1 MNYYKILMLFSAVVL
16 AHPINNAPD
25 VGVAGRGA
33 GGEIGVGDN
42 GVGVGKPG
50 IGAGGEIGVGN
61 NGIGA
66 GRPGVGVGGE
76 IGAGNNGIGMGRP
89 GIGVGRP
96 GAGVGRPGAGV
107 GNNGIGLGRNQVGN
121 GFGNPGPGINNN
133 NIGVDN
139 REIGVGGSAGVGGG
153 INPLV
158 ARAVINSASITDS
171 AVADRIAQRTS
182 IMKEHAQSV
191 SEFRATNT
199 VAEAVNASVAAFTAS
214 VASS

>member
-76 IGAGNNGIGMGRP
+76 IGAGNNGIG
-89 GIGVGRP
+89 I
-96 GAGVGRPGAGV
+96 GRPGAGV